1 MFRTQYYGNNI
12 FPFQFMEFFLKV
24 SLEISFIKRFLIFNI
39 AHDFAFDNILVT
51 LNKGKWSDMSA
62 LTMSIST
69 FR

>member
-12 FPFQFMEFFLKV
+12 LPFQFMEFFLKV
-24 SLEISFIKRFLIFNI
+24 SLEISFIKCFLIFNV

-51 LNKGKWSDMSA
+51 LNIGKWSDMSA

-69 FR
+69 FK